1 MSGGGAQSCL
11 MGITGNSELYNSY
24 LKENGAVME
33 EGIKDNV
40 KGSQC
45 WCPITSLDTANAAY
59 EWNMCI
65 YYNTNT
71 RADGTFTKL
80 LSEDFAAEFVKY
92 INEIEL
98 KDPNGNILKL
108 TDEFSGTYYD
118 YVKKIIEESLNN
130 FLSDTEWPW
139 TREEA
144 KEFPRGL
151 EAAAT
156 YQNVTEYINYL
167 NQKGKWVEYD
177 SSTNTATISN
187 ISEFAKNLKEPTK
200 DVGAFDYLGRNQG
213 ENQLFGIS
221 SETSNNK
228 KHFDNIMYELLVNNS
243 DKYSKKSDWNKDY
256 PNDYKTD

>member
-59 EWNMCI
+59 EWNMGI

-228 KHFDNIMYELLVNNS
+228 KHFDNIMYEILVNNS
-243 DKYSKKSDWNKDY
+243 DKYSKKSD
-256 PNDYKTD
+256 